1 MSDNKPIEIRI
12 RLIQARF
19 PTLHA
24 EALYKI
30 KGGVKSSDVLA
41 DWLNE
46 LMCLRGERAN
56 LIVAPETPK
65 NEDLDDLARSAMQ
78 GLLG

>member
-1 MSDNKPIEIRI
+1 MDNKPIEIRI

-19 PTLHA
+19 PSLHA
-24 EALYKI
+24 EAQYKI
-30 KGGVKSSDVLA
+30 KGGVKSADVLA

-46 LMCLRGERAN
+46 LICLRGERAN
-56 LIVAPETPK
+56 PSVAPETPK
-65 NEDLDDLARSAMQ
+65 NDDLDDIARSAMQ